1 MKKYAGK
8 KRRFRRGTSLFLAAA
23 LLFSGCGSLG
33 DGGAAD
39 KSGAAQ
45 AGKESPT
52 AGGAG
57 EDLAVS
63 VNSGL
68 DGTGALSGGPDDGA
82 MPGTVSAE
90 AGAQSGGTANG
101 SQLNGVAGSR
111 LNNTAVGTAGDGRLS
126 SMAKDNQAGEGVQ
139 AQNEAVADF
148 GLLLLKA
155 CMEKAENPF
164 PPYASMPQDVNEKL
178 EAGKNVLVSPLSVIS
193 ALAMTGGG
201 AKEETLGQ
209 MEEVFGMSVPE
220 LSVFL
225 SDYQAGLPS
234 GENYKLSMANGIWF
248 TDDERF
254 TVESDFLQACE
265 DSFGAAARRAPFDDS
280 TLKEINQ
287 WVKDN
292 TDGMIEDILDEIPAN
307 AVMYLVN
314 ALAFDAEWEQI
325 YRDYEVREG
334 EFTKADGTVQQ
345 AEMMYSE
352 ESQYLEDEN
361 ATGFLKYYADRKYAY
376 AALLPK
382 EGMSVA
388 EYVATLDGGKLLDI
402 LANPMQ
408 FQVNAAIPKYE
419 NEYSAELNNMLQQMG
434 MPDAFDTGKADFSG
448 IGHSTDGN
456 IFISRV
462 LHKTYI
468 AVDERGTK
476 AGASTAVEM
485 QDECAMMEDYIRT
498 VYLDRPF
505 LYLIIDCESNL
516 PVFIGTVEGL
526 KESGQ

>member
-1 MKKYAGK
+1 MKKDAGK
-8 KRRFRRGTSLFLAAA
+8 KKRFRRGTSLFLAAA
-23 LLFSGCGSLG
+23 LLFSGCGSLR

-45 AGKESPT
+45 AGENPSA

-63 VNSGL
+63 SSGGL
-68 DGTGALSGGPDDGA
+68 DGTGALSGGSDDGA
-82 MPGTVSAE
+82 MPGTVSADTDS
-90 AGAQSGGTANG
+90 QSGGAVPG
-101 SQLNGVAGSR
+101 SQPNGTGD
-111 LNNTAVGTAGDGRLS
+111 GTAKGG
-126 SMAKDNQAGEGVQ
+126 QGGEGSQ
-139 AQNEAVADF
+139 TQAVADF
-148 GLLLLKA
+148 GLRLLQT
-155 CMEKAENPF
+155 CMEKAEDPF
-164 PPYASMPQDVNEKL
+164 PPNASMPQDVNEKI

-193 ALAMTGGG
+193 ALAMTAGG
-201 AKEETLGQ
+201 AKEETLAQ

-220 LSVFL
+220 LSAFL
-225 SDYQAGLPS
+225 SDYQAGLPA
-234 GENYKLSMANGIWF
+234 GENYKLSIANGIWF

-254 TVESDFLQACE
+254 TVEPDFLQTCA
-265 DSFGAAARRAPFDDS
+265 DSFGAAARKAPFDDS

-292 TDGMIEDILDEIPAN
+292 TDGMIVEILDEIPAD

-314 ALAFDAEWEQI
+314 ALAFDAEWERI

-334 EFTKADGTVQQ
+334 EFTKANGTVQQ
-345 AEMMYSE
+345 TEMMYSE

-419 NEYSAELNNMLQQMG
+419 NEYSADLSDTLQHMG
-434 MPDAFDTGKADFSG
+434 MPDAFDMGKADFSG
-448 IGHSTDGN
+448 IGYSTAGN

-485 QDECAMMEDYIRT
+485 KDECAMMEDYIRT
-498 VYLDRPF
+498 VYLNRPF

-516 PVFIGTVEGL
+516 PVFIGTVGAISETP
-526 KESGQ
+526 

>member
-1 MKKYAGK
+1 MKKYMGK
-8 KRRFRRGTSLFLAAA
+8 KKGFMRGTSLFLAAA
-23 LLFSGCGSLG
+23 LLFSGCGSTG
-33 DGGAAD
+33 DGGTVD

-45 AGKESPT
+45 AGEEPSA

-57 EDLAVS
+57 EDLTVS
-63 VNSGL
+63 SSGGL
-68 DGTGALSGGPDDGA
+68 DGAGA
-82 MPGTVSAE
+82 MPGTVSADAVSRPGGDIAGSQSNSTADGGQVNDTAGGSQSGGGRLSGTAKSSQGE
-90 AGAQSGGTANG
+90 AGAQAEST
-101 SQLNGVAGSR
+101 
-111 LNNTAVGTAGDGRLS
+111 
-126 SMAKDNQAGEGVQ
+126 
-139 AQNEAVADF
+139 AVADF
-148 GLLLLKA
+148 GLRLLQV
-155 CMEKAENPF
+155 CMENAEDPF
-164 PPYASMPQDVNEKL
+164 PPYASVPQNVNEKT
-178 EAGKNVLVSPLSVIS
+178 EAGRNVLVSPLSVIS
-193 ALAMTGGG
+193 ALAMTAGG
-201 AKEETLGQ
+201 AKGETLGQ

-220 LSVFL
+220 LSAFL
-225 SDYQAGLPS
+225 SDYQAGLPA
-234 GENYKLSMANGIWF
+234 GESYRLSMANGIWF

-254 TVESDFLQACE
+254 TVEPDFLQACA
-265 DSFGAAARRAPFDDS
+265 DSFGAAARKAPFDDS

-287 WVKDN
+287 WVEES
-292 TDGMIEDILDEIPAN
+292 TDGMIEEILDEIPSD

-314 ALAFDAEWEQI
+314 ALTFDAEWERI
-325 YRDYEVREG
+325 YNEYEVREG

-352 ESQYLEDEN
+352 ESQYLEDEY

-408 FQVNAAIPKYE
+408 LQVNAAIPKYE
-419 NEYSAELNNMLQQMG
+419 NEYGAELSEMLQQMG
-434 MPDAFDTGKADFSG
+434 MPDAFDMGKADFSG
-448 IGHSTDGN
+448 IGRSTDGN

-485 QDECAMMEDYIRT
+485 KDECAMAEDYIRT
-498 VYLDRPF
+498 VCLNRPF
-505 LYLIIDCESNL
+505 LYMIIDCESNL
-516 PVFIGTVEGL
+516 PVFIGTLEGME
-526 KESGQ
+526 ESGQ

>member
-1 MKKYAGK
+1 M
-8 KRRFRRGTSLFLAAA
+8 AA
-23 LLFSGCGSLG
+23 LMAVSVTGCGG
-33 DGGAAD
+33 DSE
-39 KSGAAQ
+39 KPSI
-45 AGKESPT
+45 T
-52 AGGAG
+52 GGAG

-63 VNSGL
+63 SSGSL
-68 DGTGALSGGPDDGA
+68 DAGA
-82 MPGTVSAE
+82 MQGTVAAGAADGSQDSQPNTATRSQPDSTADGSQAGDGGLGGTTKGGQGG
-90 AGAQSGGTANG
+90 AGAQVESA
-101 SQLNGVAGSR
+101 AI
-111 LNNTAVGTAGDGRLS
+111 
-126 SMAKDNQAGEGVQ
+126 
-139 AQNEAVADF
+139 ADF
-148 GLLLLKA
+148 GLRVLQN
-155 CMEKAENPF
+155 CMERAENPF
-164 PPYASMPQDVNEKL
+164 PPNASMPQDVNEKI

-193 ALAMTGGG
+193 VLAMTAGG
-201 AKEETLGQ
+201 AKEETLRQ
-209 MEEVFGMSVPE
+209 MEDAFRMPVPE
-220 LSVFL
+220 LSAFL
-225 SDYQAGLPS
+225 SDYQAGLPA

-248 TDDERF
+248 TDDQRF
-254 TVESDFLQACE
+254 TVEPDFLQACA

-287 WVKDN
+287 WVKEN
-292 TDGMIEDILDEIPAN
+292 TDSMIEEILDEIPAD

-314 ALAFDAEWEQI
+314 ALAFDAEWERI
-325 YRDYEVREG
+325 YNEYEVREG

-352 ESQYLEDEN
+352 EGQYLEDEN

-382 EGMSVA
+382 EGTSVA

-419 NEYSAELNNMLQQMG
+419 NEYSAQLSDTLQHMG
-434 MPDAFDTGKADFSG
+434 MSDAFNMGKADFSG
-448 IGHSTDGN
+448 IGYSTEGN

-485 QDECAMMEDYIRT
+485 KDECAMMEDYIRT
-498 VYLDRPF
+498 VYLNRPF
-505 LYLIIDCESNL
+505 LYMIIDCESNL
-516 PVFIGTVEGL
+516 PVFMGTLEGL

>member
-1 MKKYAGK
+1 MKKLSGK
-8 KRRFRRGTSLFLAAA
+8 ITCFILTAA
-23 LLFSGCGSLG
+23 LLFSVSGCGSPG
-33 DGGAAD
+33 ERGTAD
-39 KSGAAQ
+39 KSGTAQGGGDSPAA
-45 AGKESPT
+45 GE
-52 AGGAG
+52 AG
-57 EDLAVS
+57 EDVAVS
-63 VNSGL
+63 SSIGL
-68 DGTGALSGGPDDGA
+68 DRAGSLPEGTDNGA
-82 MPGTVSAE
+82 PGTVSADADSRPGGTAAVGQSNSTADGRQSGDSQPGGTGKGSQGG
-90 AGAQSGGTANG
+90 AGAQ
-101 SQLNGVAGSR
+101 AGS
-111 LNNTAVGTAGDGRLS
+111 S
-126 SMAKDNQAGEGVQ
+126 
-139 AQNEAVADF
+139 AVADF
-148 GLLLLKA
+148 GLRLLQA
-155 CMEKAENPF
+155 CMENAEDSL
-164 PPYASMPQDVNEKL
+164 PPYASMPQDVNEKI
-178 EAGKNVLVSPLSVIS
+178 EAGRNVLVSPLSVIS

-201 AKEETLGQ
+201 AKEETLRQ

-220 LSVFL
+220 LSAFL
-225 SDYQAGLPS
+225 ADYQAGLPA
-234 GENYKLSMANGIWF
+234 GENYRLSMANGIWF

-254 TVESDFLQACE
+254 TVEPDFLQACA

-287 WVKDN
+287 WVKEN
-292 TDGMIEDILDEIPAN
+292 TDGMIEEILDEIPAD

-314 ALAFDAEWEQI
+314 ALAFDAEWERI

-361 ATGFLKYYADRKYAY
+361 ATGFLKYYVDRKYAY

-388 EYVATLDGGKLLDI
+388 EYVAALDGGKLLDI

-419 NEYSAELNNMLQQMG
+419 NEYSAQLSDTLQHMG
-434 MPDAFDTGKADFSG
+434 MSDAFDTDKADFSG
-448 IGHSTDGN
+448 IGHSTNGN

-485 QDECAMMEDYIRT
+485 KDECAMAEDYIRT

-516 PVFIGTVEGL
+516 PVFIGTVEGME
-526 KESGQ
+526 ESGQ